1 MSSGDSLVFDMAN
14 SPRSDAEVFVRK
26 QWLSINDSQNTEYG
40 GNSATLETSALSNS
54 NRYLDYRQGYLTI
67 PLLLTLTSD
76 SVGTDKLAPATAAT
90 SCDYAL
96 GLKNWIGSVIH
107 SLVVEF
113 NGANVVQQSNLLPI
127 FNNFKL
133 MTTLS
138 MSDYQMF
145 SSIGFYPDTGTSV
158 SFQTAASENG
168 IGVANNENA
177 IAFPTTTGAF
187 NSFTTGNK
195 GLLKR
200 QMYFNY
206 DIDGVTSSA
215 ANSATYGTL
224 LSSNYANQLYKS
236 RIFTKQNATA
246 SLKGVYQQA
255 ITGVVYLRHLADIFN
270 NMPLLKGIF
279 MKMTLGLSNSS
290 VAFNVTASNTISSA
304 SVTNSLQGVQP
315 LMISSALAGNGLRSL
330 PADSYIA
337 SLSVGAKCLNPIQRN
352 IQGVV
357 TSPLAQSISL
367 QVPSYTFQPQVELSY
382 LSNPIKR
389 IAYTDL
395 YQYTIQN
402 IAAGSAINSLVSNG
416 ISNMKKVICFMY
428 YTAAANG
435 GIHQL
440 QSPFDTAGSTTAP
453 FATLTNFN
461 VVVSGANTYE
471 NSIKYGYSNFVE
483 NVLGTNSVNAGLTD
497 GLSSSL
503 INSLD
508 WETSY
513 GYLVTNVSRM
523 LAVEEDVPKSL
534 SIIGT
539 NASAKECD
547 IVVMVEYGTEI
558 MVDALTGSKV

>member
-14 SPRSDAEVFVRK
+14 SPRSDAEVFVKK
-26 QWLSINDSQNTEYG
+26 QYLSINDSQNTEYG
-40 GNSATLETSALSNS
+40 GNQCVLETSALSNS

-76 SVGTDKLAPATAAT
+76 TAAAGKLAPATSAT

-96 GLKNWIGSVIH
+96 GLKNWIGGTVVN
-107 SLVVEF
+107 SLVVDV
-113 NGANVVQQSNLLPI
+113 NGANVVQSSSLLPI
-127 FNNFKL
+127 YNNFKL

-168 IGVANNENA
+168 IGVANNENS
-177 IAFPTTTGAF
+177 IAFPTATGAF
-187 NSFTTGNK
+187 NSYTTGNK

-206 DIDGVTSSA
+206 DIDGLTSTA

-224 LSSNYANQLYKS
+224 LSGDYANQLYKS

-255 ITGVVYLRHLADIFN
+255 ITGICYLKHLSDVFN
-270 NMPLLKGIF
+270 NMPLLKGVF

-290 VAFNVTASNTISSA
+290 VAFTVAANNTITA
-304 SVTNSLQGVQP
+304 ATVTNSLQGVQP

-337 SLSVGAKCLNPIQRN
+337 SLSVGAKCLNSIQRN
-352 IQGVV
+352 IPGVV

-367 QVPSYTFQPQVELSY
+367 QIPSYTFQPQVELSY

-389 IAYTDL
+389 ISYTDL

-402 IAAGSAINSLVSNG
+402 VAAGSAINSLVSNG
-416 ISNMKKVICFMY
+416 ISNMKKVICFR
-428 YTAAANG
+428 
-435 GIHQL
+435 QL
-440 QSPFDTAGSTTAP
+440 I
-453 FATLTNFN
+453 TLRTFR
-461 VVVSGANTYE
+461 VP
-471 NSIKYGYSNFVE
+471 IKTIVGQK
-483 NVLGTNSVNAGLTD
+483 NVL
-497 GLSSSL
+497 
-503 INSLD
+503 I
-508 WETSY
+508 
-513 GYLVTNVSRM
+513 
-523 LAVEEDVPKSL
+523 
-534 SIIGT
+534 
-539 NASAKECD
+539 
-547 IVVMVEYGTEI
+547 
-558 MVDALTGSKV
+558 